1 MKKFKTTMYLL
12 MLLSLVITAIMLQFM
27 PDTIPAHYNAA
38 GEVDRLGSKYESI
51 LFPAATALM
60 GLFFLFMSKVVSGY
74 GNEKDRKIG
83 SAALSICGTLTVVYF
98 IAMGI
103 YFMGKNIA
111 YGNTGTASVPGIDI
125 VRINSTCTIL
135 IGTLL
140 IILGNYMPKARV
152 NALYGLRTKW
162 SLANERVWQKSQRF
176 GGFSS
181 VVCGIVL
188 LLLGIFIKKHLF
200 LWMLMILLI
209 WCFSCILC
217 SYVYYRKDYSSHK
230 NEQI

>member
-1 MKKFKTTMYLL
+1 MKKFKTTIYLL
-12 MLLSLVITAIMLQFM
+12 MLLSVVITAIMLQFM
-27 PDTIPAHYNAA
+27 PDTIPTHYNAA

-74 GNEKDRKIG
+74 GNAKDRKIG

-98 IAMGI
+98 TAMGI

-162 SLANERVWQKSQRF
+162 SMANERVWQKSQRF

-181 VVCGIVL
+181 VVCGVGLILFGVFVRKQL
-188 LLLGIFIKKHLF
+188 L
-200 LWMLMILLI
+200 LWMLLI
-209 WCFSCILC
+209 ITIWGITCVAM
-217 SYVYYRKDYSSHK
+217 SYVFYRKDCTTH
-230 NEQI
+230 

>member
-1 MKKFKTTMYLL
+1 
-12 MLLSLVITAIMLQFM
+12 MLLSVVITAIMLQFM
-27 PDTIPAHYNAA
+27 PNIVPAHYNAA

-60 GLFFLFMSKVVSGY
+60 GLFFLFMSKVVSNY

-83 SAALSICGTLTVVYF
+83 IKVVSVCGILTVLYF
-98 IAMGI
+98 IAMSI
-103 YFMGKNIA
+103 YLMGKNIV

-125 VRINSTCTIL
+125 VQTNSVCTIL
-135 IGTLL
+135 IGAVL
-140 IILGNYMPKARV
+140 IILGNYMPKARI

-162 SLANERVWQKSQRF
+162 SMANERVWQKSQRF

-188 LLLGIFIKKHLF
+188 ILLGVFVRNRLL
-200 LWMLMILLI
+200 LWMLLVVTI
-209 WCFSCILC
+209 WGITSVAM
-217 SYVYYRKDYSSHK
+217 SYVFYRKDRTTH
-230 NEQI
+230 

>member
-1 MKKFKTTMYLL
+1 MKKFKTTICLL
-12 MLLSLVITAIMLQFM
+12 MLLSVAITAVMLQFM
-27 PDTIPAHYNAA
+27 PDIVPAHYNAA

-60 GLFFLFMSKVVSGY
+60 GLLFLLMNKFVSGY
-74 GNEKDRKIG
+74 GNEKDREIG
-83 SAALSICGTLTVVYF
+83 TKAVSICGILTVLYF

-103 YFMGKNIA
+103 YFMSKNIA
-111 YGNTGTASVPGIDI
+111 YGHSGTASIPGIDLAATTSI
-125 VRINSTCTIL
+125 CTIL
-135 IGTLL
+135 IGAVL

-162 SLANERVWQKSQRF
+162 SMSNDRVWQKSQRF

-181 VVCGIVL
+181 VICGIVL
-188 LLLGIFIKKHLF
+188 ILLGVFVKNSPI
-200 LWMLMILLI
+200 LWMLLILLI
-209 WCFSCILC
+209 WSFSCILS
-217 SYVYYRKDYSSHK
+217 SYAYYRKDCISHK

>member
-1 MKKFKTTMYLL
+1 MTRMKKFKTTMYLL

-111 YGNTGTASVPGIDI
+111 YGNTGTASVPGIDL
-125 VRINSTCTIL
+125 VRTNSVCTIL
-135 IGTLL
+135 IGALL

-162 SLANERVWQKSQRF
+162 SMANDRIWQKSQRF

-181 VVCGIVL
+181 VICGIVL
-188 LLLGIFIKKHLF
+188 ILLGVFVRQWLL
-200 LWMLMILLI
+200 LWMLLI
-209 WCFSCILC
+209 VTIWGITSVAM
-217 SYVYYRKDYSSHK
+217 SYVFYRKDCATH
-230 NEQI
+230 